1 MAIGDHN
8 KYLPIRLEIIRIRR
22 YNKRYIAPADAGEAW
37 KKGRNMKKSIRG
49 ILLLAACTVFFA
61 GCARS
66 KGSWEAFT
74 ENTLYVA
81 GDGSVSWASVESFGE
96 GDYKEEELKAFA
108 GERISQFNQ
117 SQGEEPAFE
126 NEKGAEKLP
135 VALDTV
141 SMKDGR
147 AVLVTEYD
155 TPSRLVEFS
164 QDIGDG
170 GMPFDSIDIGS
181 PASLAL
187 KEQTSYLDIEG
198 KAVDQQEIL
207 KETGLAVRV
216 SGQGV
221 ISAEKKIRYIS
232 EGCTLRDVHT
242 VETASEGVSCIILE

>member
-1 MAIGDHN
+1 M
-8 KYLPIRLEIIRIRR
+8 
-22 YNKRYIAPADAGEAW
+22 
-37 KKGRNMKKSIRG
+37 
-49 ILLLAACTVFFA
+49 
-61 GCARS
+61 
-66 KGSWEAFT
+66 
-74 ENTLYVA
+74 
-81 GDGSVSWASVESFGE
+81 
-96 GDYKEEELKAFA
+96 
-108 GERISQFNQ
+108 
-117 SQGEEPAFE
+117 
-126 NEKGAEKLP
+126 
-135 VALDTV
+135 

-164 QDIGDG
+164 QDIGDE

-221 ISAEKKIRYIS
+221 ISAEKRSAI
-232 EGCTLRDVHT
+232 
-242 VETASEGVSCIILE
+242 

>member
-141 SMKDGR
+141 SMKDR
-147 AVLVTEYD
+147 
-155 TPSRLVEFS
+155 
-164 QDIGDG
+164 QG
-170 GMPFDSIDIGS
+170 G
-181 PASLAL
+181 
-187 KEQTSYLDIEG
+187 
-198 KAVDQQEIL
+198 
-207 KETGLAVRV
+207 
-216 SGQGV
+216 
-221 ISAEKKIRYIS
+221 AEK
-232 EGCTLRDVHT
+232 V
-242 VETASEGVSCIILE
+242 

>member
-117 SQGEEPAFE
+117 SQAKSQPLKMRRGQKSF
-126 NEKGAEKLP
+126 
-135 VALDTV
+135 
-141 SMKDGR
+141 
-147 AVLVTEYD
+147 
-155 TPSRLVEFS
+155 RLLLI
-164 QDIGDG
+164 Q
-170 GMPFDSIDIGS
+170 
-181 PASLAL
+181 
-187 KEQTSYLDIEG
+187 
-198 KAVDQQEIL
+198 
-207 KETGLAVRV
+207 
-216 SGQGV
+216 
-221 ISAEKKIRYIS
+221 
-232 EGCTLRDVHT
+232 
-242 VETASEGVSCIILE
+242 

>member
-96 GDYKEEELKAFA
+96 GDYKEEELKSLCRR
-108 GERISQFNQ
+108 ENQ
-117 SQGEEPAFE
+117 
-126 NEKGAEKLP
+126 P
-135 VALDTV
+135 V
-141 SMKDGR
+141 
-147 AVLVTEYD
+147 
-155 TPSRLVEFS
+155 
-164 QDIGDG
+164 
-170 GMPFDSIDIGS
+170 
-181 PASLAL
+181 
-187 KEQTSYLDIEG
+187 
-198 KAVDQQEIL
+198 
-207 KETGLAVRV
+207 
-216 SGQGV
+216 
-221 ISAEKKIRYIS
+221 
-232 EGCTLRDVHT
+232 
-242 VETASEGVSCIILE
+242 